1 MSHPDWVRTL
11 RRPGTFVILKQGRYY
26 LYAYETVYCPIKK
39 RAKKITTG
47 YLGRLDETLGLIPK
61 GTVKRGRQPKPKDP
75 LPTCFEDVEA
85 INDFREDRG
94 KRYTVSELFLCAL
107 LATLCGADGWQDIE
121 TYGKANLSLLR
132 SFLPF
137 LHGAPSDDT
146 LRRLFSALDP
156 KAMKDIF
163 QKWVRSVALMVGT
176 EVIAIDGK
184 CARRSH
190 DGDDVKMLH
199 QVSAFATGSKLVIG
213 QEKVAEKSNEIT
225 AIPKLLEMIDI
236 KNQIVTIDAMGCQ
249 FEIADLIKAK
259 GGDYIF
265 SLKGNQGN
273 LNNDVRLYFE
283 EPFEG
288 EKWET
293 HVHHDKGHGRY
304 EERRITVSC
313 NTAWLHERH
322 PHWKTIQSLIR
333 IESTTEK
340 DGKKSSET
348 RDYISSTQKEADK
361 MLVAIRAHWAVEA
374 FHWVLDMSFD
384 EDYLRTRKGNA
395 AEVMS
400 ILRHLAYNMLQT
412 YVKSLG
418 PTTRMSIKGARKA
431 CGWSQDTLKQVIS
444 KGVD

>member
-1 MSHPDWVRTL
+1 MVNHPSIAPSKNV
-11 RRPGTFVILKQGRYY
+11 Q
-26 LYAYETVYCPIKK
+26 
-39 RAKKITTG
+39 KKITTG
-47 YLGRLDETLGLIPK
+47 YLGRLDENLGFIPK
-61 GTVKRGRQPKPKDP
+61 GTTKRGRHPKPKDP
-75 LPTCFEDVEA
+75 LPPCFEDVET
-85 INDFREDRG
+85 ISDSRKDKG
-94 KRYTVSELFLCAL
+94 KLYSLSELFLCAL

-121 TYGKANLSLLR
+121 TYGKANLSFLR

-137 LHGAPSDDT
+137 VHGAPSDDT
-146 LRRLFSALDP
+146 FRRLFATLDP
-156 KAMKDIF
+156 KAMKDVF
-163 QKWVRSVALMVGT
+163 QKWVRSLAVMVDAQ
-176 EVIAIDGK
+176 VIAIDGK

-199 QVSAFATGSKLVIG
+199 QVSAFAAASKLVIG
-213 QEKVAEKSNEIT
+213 QEKVAQKSNEIT

-249 FEIADLIKAK
+249 FEIANLIKAK

-265 SLKGNQGN
+265 SLKGNQGT
-273 LNNDVRLYFE
+273 LNDDVRLFFE
-283 EPFEG
+283 NPPEG

-293 HVHHDKGHGRY
+293 HASYDKGHGRY
-304 EERRITVSC
+304 EERHITVTT
-313 NTAWLHERH
+313 NVTWLHDTH

-333 IESTTEK
+333 IESITES
-340 DGKKSSET
+340 GEKKSSEI
-348 RDYISSTQKEADK
+348 RYYISSVKKDPAL
-361 MLVAIRAHWAVEA
+361 MLSAIRAHWSVES
-374 FHWVLDMSFD
+374 FHWVLDMTFD

-431 CGWSQDTLKQVIS
+431 CGWSQDILKTVIS
-444 KGVD
+444 KGGA